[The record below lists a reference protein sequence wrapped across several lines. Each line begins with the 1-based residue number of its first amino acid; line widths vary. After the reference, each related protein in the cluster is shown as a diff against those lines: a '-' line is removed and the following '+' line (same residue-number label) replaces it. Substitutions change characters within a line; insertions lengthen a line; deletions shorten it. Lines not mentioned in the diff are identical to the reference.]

1 MSTARRWSLRVRWTR
16 TVSVFATGLLL
27 AGVASGTA
35 TAQSAQGDRSAQDPA
50 VRLTW
55 SSISNWVVDT
65 GDTRILIDAYY
76 TRAAQPLKGQAASPL
91 FTGEGTLGLD
101 YTKHPKSSD
110 RETVT
115 RVLNALDYKKK
126 KIDYIL
132 TGHSN
137 FDHSPDA
144 PLLAKLTGATIIGS
158 QTTCYQAYAEG
169 LPASQCL
176 IVNGGEILPLSKTLT
191 VYVAHIN
198 HSGDSTAPDLHGA
211 VELTRIPDVRP
222 QSTAGGLR
230 WGILEDMPNGGGG
243 RAFLFKQDRRNGQ
256 SLTWTYQDTG
266 SPTDFDEPIKVT
278 DPQGRPL
285 ATYSSAKDNLAEA
298 VKAAGVPGVDLMI
311 ASPSSADLLRK
322 EMDILHPKSF
332 LPTHWDGLWAP
343 FFAGMPI
350 PYCPSTE
357 LTQLLAAN
365 DVSTSQPRQYMDRW
379 RLDGSGLDRTD
390 NRAVKRALG
399 FADVQPFTA
408 KQGCR

>member
-1 MSTARRWSLRVRWTR
+1 
-16 TVSVFATGLLL
+16 
-27 AGVASGTA
+27 
-35 TAQSAQGDRSAQDPA
+35 
-50 VRLTW
+50 
-55 SSISNWVVDT
+55 
-65 GDTRILIDAYY
+65 
-76 TRAAQPLKGQAASPL
+76 
-91 FTGEGTLGLD
+91 
-101 YTKHPKSSD
+101 
-110 RETVT
+110 
-115 RVLNALDYKKK
+115 
-126 KIDYIL
+126 
-132 TGHSN
+132 
-137 FDHSPDA
+137 
-144 PLLAKLTGATIIGS
+144 
-158 QTTCYQAYAEG
+158 
-169 LPASQCL
+169 
-176 IVNGGEILPLSKTLT
+176 
-191 VYVAHIN
+191 
-198 HSGDSTAPDLHGA
+198 
-211 VELTRIPDVRP
+211 
-222 QSTAGGLR
+222 
-230 WGILEDMPNGGGG
+230 MPNGGGG
-243 RAFLFKQDRRNGQ
+243 RAFLFKKDRRNGQ

-350 PYCPSTE
+350 PYCPSAE

-399 FADVQPFTA
+399 LADVQPFTA
-408 KQGCR
+408 KQG